1 MPKSYLENFS
11 EIKKKILPIAKEKKI
26 IFSMYSLER
35 NDNFKIYI
43 AETKKVGSKYIHVE
57 HGGGLHGGFTNTLP
71 PVFDFYEKV
80 SDKVIIWD
88 NTKEKQDIYVN
99 LSPIFPTIKSKYLKT
114 GNNCSIFF
122 PIKESDK

>member
-57 HGGGLHGGFTNTLP
+57 HGAGLSGGFTNIIHPL
-71 PVFDFYEKV
+71 FDFYEKV

-88 NTKEKQDIYVN
+88 NTKQKQDIYVN
-99 LSPIFPTIKSKYLKT
+99 LSPIFSTIKSKYLNP
-114 GNNCSIFF
+114 GNNSSIVFF
-122 PIKESDK
+122 DK